1 MRPFDYKHARDLN
14 LPPTERI
21 GDIRREPGHID
32 AMLHPLAGGLLRLWM
47 SVMHRMQVT
56 GQEHLPAEPPYILAA
71 NHTSHLDTP
80 ALLGSLPS
88 RVRTR
93 AHPLA
98 AHDTFFTTRA
108 RALLATKFLNVLPLR
123 RRQADRHALATLRTR
138 LVEDELVLIVFPEGT
153 RGDGSAIAD
162 FMAGIGMLVAGS
174 EVPVV
179 PCRLRGCE
187 RALPKGRLLPRPM
200 PLSLAFG
207 PPHQFDD
214 VESNRTGWLAIAKQ
228 LHRAVE
234 EL

>member
-1 MRPFDYKHARDLN
+1 ML
-14 LPPTERI
+14 PTERI

-32 AMLHPLAGGLLRLWM
+32 AMLQPIIGGLLRPWM
-47 SVMHRMQVT
+47 VFMHRMQIT
-56 GQEHLPAEPPYILAA
+56 GQHHLPAKPPYVLVA

-80 ALLGSLPS
+80 ALLSSLP
-88 RVRTR
+88 RNVRSR

-108 RALLATKFLNVLPLR
+108 RALLATKLLNVLPLR
-123 RRQADRHALATLRTR
+123 RKQADRHALAMLRTR

-153 RGDGSAIAD
+153 RGDGSAIAS
-162 FMAGIGMLVAGS
+162 FMAGIGMLVAAT

-187 RALPKGRLLPRPM
+187 QALPKGRLLPRPM
-200 PLSLAFG
+200 PLSLTFG
-207 PPHQFDD
+207 PARQFGGM
-214 VESNRTGWLAIAKQ
+214 ESNRKCWLAIAEQ
-228 LHRAVE
+228 LHSAVE